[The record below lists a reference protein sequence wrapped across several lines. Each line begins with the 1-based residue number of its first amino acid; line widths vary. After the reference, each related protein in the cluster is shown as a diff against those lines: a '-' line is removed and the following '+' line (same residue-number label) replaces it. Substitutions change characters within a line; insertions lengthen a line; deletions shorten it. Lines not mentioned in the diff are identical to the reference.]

1 MKPFDLTPSPRVLLV
16 LTETAMK
23 PIDALCELVDNAID
37 SFRSAKVDAT
47 RVNEIRIDIPTQGA
61 LRADAAALIRVT
73 DNGPGM
79 TPDDAEKA
87 LTAAYSSRESHGNLG
102 LFGVGLNIATGKF
115 AQKTRLITAT
125 KESQSAIVVEV
136 DLGDMVRQHSFE
148 AQPMEKPKSDYHFA
162 PEESG
167 TIIELSGRWPLG
179 NTNHDFPKK
188 LIQNGPGLIR
198 DQLGRRYATYLRP
211 GSPVQINLLVN
222 GEKCEPFEHCVWD
235 KSRSVPYGPLGR
247 MISAREEFDH
257 SVENRDRCLECGA
270 PVEGGCCIADKSHS
284 GFERVDERIR
294 GWIGVQRYDDNSH
307 FGIDLIRNGR
317 AIRVL
322 EKGAFFTF
330 TDDEGKQIV
339 DYPIDGPFGR
349 IVGEV
354 HLDHVPVNFTKGD
367 FDRSTKEWE
376 DAMTFLRGN
385 SSLQAKQPGASDN
398 NTPLMRIY
406 TGYRR
411 VRKAGPGDLYM
422 AEIGENNKPGRIA
435 REVEKDFLER
445 FHRKEEGYYD
455 DAKWFERVNVS
466 SSEGDYKDCP
476 NPSCEGQNPPA
487 AEECSLCGHVIK
499 AKECVKC
506 GKQIPQSADSCK
518 HCGKPQVPEGPWQCE
533 VCKHTKNSPDSH
545 ECAACHAPKGAVN
558 PFDEA
563 VLREN
568 SSRDDDLSERDIAI
582 ELPGGGMSDKF
593 NLHVRKASLRKG
605 DESHFPSVVFTSQ
618 RDREVTVY
626 LDRTHPLFLSLQ
638 FRPHHAAALA
648 AADFIFADSASTA
661 HKNEHNLIVLAWRI
675 LEKYWDSDLSDDP
688 EQVREDVRSLLDD
701 IRDRMAEN
709 LQDVAKDIFVAM
721 SSRDKK
727 DMVSAMT
734 ENSVDISSMER
745 LRDSGGFMRHI
756 PPSSVVAIFQDYPDQ
771 FFGKRVWSAPW
782 DIPGVLDEVASAHQ
796 TQLKQSYLNCL
807 EDCASFLRYQR
818 PPLVAVRRAKLSIEF
833 LTRGFVQ

>member
-23 PIDALCELVDNAID
+23 PIDALCELVDNAVD
-37 SFRSAKVDAT
+37 SFRSAKADAT
-47 RVNEIRIDIPTQGA
+47 RANEIRIDIPTQGE
-61 LRADAAALIRVT
+61 LQADAATLIRVT

-79 TPDDAEKA
+79 TLDAAEKA

-136 DLGDMVRQHSFE
+136 DLMDMVRQRSYE
-148 AQPMEKPKSDYHFA
+148 AQPMEKPKGDYNFA

-167 TIIELSGRWPLG
+167 TIIELSGRWPQG
-179 NTNHDFPKK
+179 STNHDFPKR
-188 LIQNGPGLIR
+188 LIQNGPGRVREL
-198 DQLGRRYATYLRP
+198 LGRRYATYLRP
-211 GSPVQINLLVN
+211 GSPVQLNLLVS
-222 GEKCEPFEHCVWD
+222 GQKCEPFEHCAWD
-235 KSRSVPYGPLGR
+235 KSRSVPYGRSGR
-247 MISAREEFDH
+247 TIRAREDFDYL
-257 SVENRDRCLECGA
+257 VESRERCLECGEL
-270 PVEGGCCIADKSHS
+270 VENGQCIADESHS
-284 GFERVDERIR
+284 GSKRVDERIR
-294 GWIGVQRYDDNSH
+294 GWIGVQRYDDLSH

-317 AIRVL
+317 AIRIL
-322 EKGAFFTF
+322 EKDAFFIF
-330 TDDEGKQIV
+330 TNDEGKQTP
-339 DYPIDGPFGR
+339 DYPVDGTFGR

-354 HLDHVPVNFTKGD
+354 HLDHVPVNFIKSD
-367 FDRSTKEWE
+367 FDRATSEW
-376 DAMTFLRGN
+376 DKAMMFLRGN
-385 SSLQAKQPGASDN
+385 SSLRPTQPGAADN
-398 NTPLMRIY
+398 KSPLMSIY
-406 TGYRR
+406 TGYRK
-411 VRKAGPGDLYM
+411 VRKFGLSDLYM
-422 AEIGENNKPGRIA
+422 AEIGENNELCRIS

-466 SSEGDYKDCP
+466 SSEGGYKDCP
-476 NPSCEGQNPPA
+476 NPSCDGQNPPA

-499 AKECVKC
+499 SKECVKC
-506 GKQIPQSADSCK
+506 GKQISQSADLCK
-518 HCGKPQVPEGPWQCE
+518 HCGKSQVPEGPWQCE

-545 ECAACHAPKGAVN
+545 ECAACRAPKGAIN

-568 SSRDDDLSERDIAI
+568 SSRDEYLSEQDVEI

-593 NLHVRKASLRKG
+593 NLHVRKASLQKG
-605 DESHFPSVVFTSQ
+605 DETHFPSVVFTNQ

-648 AADFIFADSASTA
+648 AADFIFVGSASTM
-661 HKNEHNLIVLAWRI
+661 HKSEHNLIVLAWRV
-675 LEKYWDSDLSDDP
+675 LEKYWGSDLSDDP

-701 IRDRMAEN
+701 IRDKMAEN
-709 LQDVAKDIFVAM
+709 LQDVAKDIFDAM
-721 SSRDKK
+721 SNRDKR

-734 ENSVDISSMER
+734 ENGVDISGMER

-771 FFGKRVWSAPW
+771 FFGKRVWSDAW
-782 DIPGVLDEVASAHQ
+782 DIPSVLDEVASAHQ

-818 PPLVAVRRAKLSIEF
+818 PPLVTVRRVKLSIEF